1 MIDFSAP
8 LAGIQKAEASLQL
21 AAERLATAA
30 DPRGDAVDLSEVA
43 VSLLTARTAVQANVN
58 VIRTEAELSR
68 ALVDLLA

>member
-1 MIDFSAP
+1 
-8 LAGIQKAEASLQL
+8 
-21 AAERLATAA
+21 
-30 DPRGDAVDLSEVA
+30 